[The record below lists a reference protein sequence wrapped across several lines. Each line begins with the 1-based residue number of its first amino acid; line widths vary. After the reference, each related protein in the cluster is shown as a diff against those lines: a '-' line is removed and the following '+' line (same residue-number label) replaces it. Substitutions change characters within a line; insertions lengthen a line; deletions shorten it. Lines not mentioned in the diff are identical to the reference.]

1 MIHLLTLYFFE
12 ANIRGGVCIN
22 MRQLDHKETLN
33 HINRIQGQI
42 ETLKKYVEENKSCEE
57 ISLLAT
63 SIAKSF
69 DTLRAR
75 TLRGFIKYDL
85 LKGKE
90 IPKKQLEQLEQLLN
104 LHKK

>member
-1 MIHLLTLYFFE
+1 MDNRH
-12 ANIRGGVCIN
+12 
-22 MRQLDHKETLN
+22 QDHKETLN

-42 ETLKKYVEENKSCEE
+42 ETLKKYMEENRTCEE
-57 ISLLAT
+57 ISSLAT

-75 TLRGFIKYDL
+75 TLRKFIKYDL
-85 LKGKE
+85 LEGKAVSE
-90 IPKKQLEQLEQLLN
+90 KRLEQLEKLLN

>member
-1 MIHLLTLYFFE
+1 MNTKH
-12 ANIRGGVCIN
+12 
-22 MRQLDHKETLN
+22 QDHNETLH

-42 ETLKKYVEENKSCEE
+42 ETLKKYVEENRSCEE

-85 LKGKE
+85 LLGKE
-90 IPKKQLEQLEQLLN
+90 VAENKIEQLEKLLN

>member
-1 MIHLLTLYFFE
+1 MDTRH
-12 ANIRGGVCIN
+12 
-22 MRQLDHKETLN
+22 QDHKETLN
-33 HINRIQGQI
+33 HINRIQGQM
-42 ETLKKYVEENKSCEE
+42 ETLKKYVEENRSCEE
-57 ISLLAT
+57 ISSLAT

-85 LKGKE
+85 MEGKA
-90 IPKKQLEQLEQLLN
+90 IPEKRLEQLEKLLN

>member
-1 MIHLLTLYFFE
+1 MSTKH
-12 ANIRGGVCIN
+12 
-22 MRQLDHKETLN
+22 QDHKETLH

-42 ETLKKYVEENKSCEE
+42 ETLKKYIEENRGCEE
-57 ISLLAT
+57 ISSLST

-90 IPKKQLEQLEQLLN
+90 ADEKKLEQLEKLLN

>member
-1 MIHLLTLYFFE
+1 MDTQQH
-12 ANIRGGVCIN
+12 
-22 MRQLDHKETLN
+22 DHKETLN

-42 ETLKKYVEENKSCEE
+42 ETLKKYVEGNHSCED
-57 ISLLAT
+57 ISSLAT

-75 TLRGFIKYDL
+75 TLQGFIKYEL
-85 LKGKE
+85 LDGKE
-90 IPKKQLEQLEQLLN
+90 VSDKKLGQLEQLLN

>member
-1 MIHLLTLYFFE
+1 MD
-12 ANIRGGVCIN
+12 A
-22 MRQLDHKETLN
+22 RQRDHKETLH

-42 ETLKKYVEENKSCEE
+42 ETLKRYVEENRTCEE
-57 ISLLAT
+57 ISSLAT

-85 LKGKE
+85 FEGNEMPEKR
-90 IPKKQLEQLEQLLN
+90 LEQLEKLLN

>member
-1 MIHLLTLYFFE
+1 MNTKQQD
-12 ANIRGGVCIN
+12 RT
-22 MRQLDHKETLN
+22 ETLH
-33 HINRIQGQI
+33 HISRIQGQI
-42 ETLKKYVEENKSCEE
+42 EALKKYVEGDKSCEE
-57 ISLLAT
+57 ISSLAT

-85 LKGKE
+85 LEGKE
-90 IPKKQLEQLEQLLN
+90 MPEKRLEQLEKLLN

>member
-1 MIHLLTLYFFE
+1 MNTKQQDHTQTL
-12 ANIRGGVCIN
+12 
-22 MRQLDHKETLN
+22 H

-42 ETLKKYVEENKSCEE
+42 ETLKKYVEENRSCED
-57 ISLLAT
+57 ISSLAT
-63 SIAKSF
+63 SVAKSF

-85 LKGKE
+85 LAGEKVPE
-90 IPKKQLEQLEQLLN
+90 KKFEQLEKLLN

>member
-1 MIHLLTLYFFE
+1 MDK
-12 ANIRGGVCIN
+12 
-22 MRQLDHKETLN
+22 RQQDHKETLH

-42 ETLKKYVEENKSCEE
+42 ETLKKYIEGDKSCEE
-57 ISLLAT
+57 ISSLTT

-85 LKGKE
+85 LEGKE
-90 IPKKQLEQLEQLLN
+90 LTEKRFEQLEKLLN